1 VAQTH
6 QATSTASVSPTG
18 IGANRAKGFS
28 VAALLSELIGGLG
41 DQAPGPLYQQLHRA
55 LRQAI
60 ANKQLAPDEAL
71 PAERDMAQ
79 DLGVSRITVRKA
91 LDALADEGLVTRRQ
105 GAGTFVAAR
114 VEKSF
119 SKLSSFTE
127 DMLARGRAP
136 RSAWLRRSDGAVTP
150 EEAMIL
156 GLSPATPV
164 FRFNRIRFAD
174 EAPMALEYSTVPGF
188 CLPSKEAVAT
198 SLYEALDRQGYRP
211 VRALQRLR
219 AVLFTDEQAGLLN
232 VNVGA
237 PGLLIERRGFL
248 RDGRAVEFTQSYYR
262 GDAYDFVAELNDG
275 SL

>member
-1 VAQTH
+1 L
-6 QATSTASVSPTG
+6 ATS
-18 IGANRAKGFS
+18 
-28 VAALLSELIGGLG
+28 LSELIGGLG
-41 DQAPGPLYQQLHRA
+41 EQTPGPLYQQLHRA

-60 ANKQLAPDEAL
+60 ANNQLAPDEAL
-71 PAERDMAQ
+71 PAERDMAL

-91 LDALADEGLVTRRQ
+91 LDALEGEGLVTRRQ
-105 GAGTFVAAR
+105 GAGTFVATR

-119 SKLSSFTE
+119 SKLSSFSE
-127 DMLARGRAP
+127 DMLSRGRVP

-164 FRFNRIRFAD
+164 YRFNRIRFAD
-174 EAPMALEYSTVPGF
+174 DSPMALEYSTVPGF
-188 CLPSKEAVAT
+188 CLPSKEAVET
-198 SLYEALDRQGYRP
+198 SLYDALERHGYRP

-219 AVLFTDEQAGLLN
+219 AVLFTDEQAQLLG
-232 VNVGA
+232 VVEGA
-237 PGLLIERRGFL
+237 PGLLIERRGFV

-275 SL
+275 AV

>member
-1 VAQTH
+1 MH
-6 QATSTASVSPTG
+6 H
-18 IGANRAKGFS
+18 IGASREEDL
-28 VAALLSELIGGLG
+28 VAASLSQLIGGLG
-41 DQAPGPLYQQLHRA
+41 EQAPGPLYQQLHRA

-71 PAERDMAQ
+71 PPERDMAE

-127 DMLARGRAP
+127 DMLSRGRIP
-136 RSAWLRRSDGAVTP
+136 HSAWLRRSDGAVTP

-164 FRFNRIRFAD
+164 YRFSRIRYAD
-174 EAPMALEYSTVPGF
+174 DSPMALEFSTIPGF
-188 CLPSKEAVAT
+188 CLPSKEAVET
-198 SLYEALDRQGYRP
+198 SLYDALERTGHRP

-219 AVLFTDEQAGLLN
+219 AVLFAEEHARLLE
-232 VNVGA
+232 VAEGSA
-237 PGLLIERRGFL
+237 GLLIERRGFL

-275 SL
+275 AA